1 MHCHSALVLESRL
14 PKGGK
19 GDANARGTGGRSG
32 EARPAGNNAAA
43 GIIAG
48 EDRPL
53 IVVDM

>member
-1 MHCHSALVLESRL
+1 VLESRL